1 MKYLALYLVLGLMF
15 WLYMFA
21 RVPET
26 RRPFQNLGIVWKMV
40 CLLVV
45 CLLVTT
51 AAWPVFAAARFWK
64 PG

>member
-40 CLLVV
+40 CLLV
-45 CLLVTT
+45 TT